1 MLFEQIIY
9 EYMISTKISLDM
21 GVVGAKIHFTGQILA
36 LDSDVVKIKIC
47 MVSSHGDPRIIT
59 GEQSNHLTCCDETK
73 NRAFTSQKVR
83 AKDSPKLSH
92 GVPSQIQIHP

>member
-21 GVVGAKIHFTGQILA
+21 GGVGAKLHFTGQILA
-36 LDSDVVKIKIC
+36 LDSDVVKINIC

-59 GEQSNHLTCCDETK
+59 GEHGKTIIVKQTAPS
-73 NRAFTSQKVR
+73 
-83 AKDSPKLSH
+83 SPS
-92 GVPSQIQIHP
+92 S